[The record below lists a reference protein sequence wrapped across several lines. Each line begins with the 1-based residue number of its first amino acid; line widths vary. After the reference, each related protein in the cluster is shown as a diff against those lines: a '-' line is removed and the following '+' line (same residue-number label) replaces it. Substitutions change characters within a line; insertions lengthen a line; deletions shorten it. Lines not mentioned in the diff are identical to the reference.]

1 MILKILISERK
12 KGWVMISFE
21 FIRDN
26 LGRWGKNLWELIL
39 TYLDPSSTSEEPA
52 ALVLDK
58 TSVVSS
64 REDSVRQHHSI
75 MPRNSNNNS
84 YYYCNNKQNNYNNNS
99 NHYINYHNN
108 NYYNNSNSM
117 FNSASPQA
125 EDLHLILESPEL
137 YEAVSLPHIKTEYLQ
152 RLQWVY
158 KILDHRKEKQRI
170 IFEDPNPV
178 TGFILVPDPK
188 WSGRFTSDL
197 HCLAIVHQRGL
208 KSLRDLRADHLPLL
222 TNIREKAV
230 SAVASQYGLQA
241 SQVRCYLHYQPSHY
255 HLHVHI
261 TNLAHCPA
269 HSADRIHLL
278 DTVIF
283 NIIINN
289 NYYQAATIPFKVRPG
304 DKLYKLYKDV
314 GHFDPPRLHALPE
327 PQEELEPEPIP
338 EPQKEPESKPEP
350 QMEPEPGPQPQPS
363 KKRRKRL
370 RKI

>member
-1 MILKILISERK
+1 MLISERK
-12 KGWVMISFE
+12 KGWIMISFE

-64 REDSVRQHHSI
+64 RENSVRQHHSI

-84 YYYCNNKQNNYNNNS
+84 NNNSYYYCNNKHNNYNNNS

-108 NYYNNSNSM
+108 NYYNNNNSM

-222 TNIREKAV
+222 RNIRELAV
-230 SAVASQYGLQA
+230 SAVSGRYGLQA
-241 SQVRCYLHYQPSHY
+241 SQLRCYLHYQPSHF
-255 HLHVHI
+255 HLHLHI
-261 TNLAHCPA
+261 TNLAHCPQR
-269 HSADRIHLL
+269 SADRIHLL

-283 NIIINN
+283 NILINN
-289 NYYQAATIPFKVRPG
+289 NYYQAATLPFKVRSR
-304 DKLYKLYKDV
+304 DKFYKLYKDV
-314 GHFDPPRLHALPE
+314 GHFDPPQLHKLT
-327 PQEELEPEPIP
+327 LSEPEQQS
-338 EPQKEPESKPEP
+338 EPQKKPEP
-350 QMEPEPGPQPQPS
+350 NPE
-363 KKRRKRL
+363 L
-370 RKI
+370 E